1 MGRAPLVVAASAV
14 ALLCAAPASAL
25 TDGARHPAVR
35 HRVSHVKR
43 VHRARAARRLQS
55 VRHTMA
61 FAWPAQGIVTTGFG
75 HTEGRWH
82 PGIDIGVLRSLTV
95 KAAFPG
101 VVKSVGY
108 AAGFEG
114 YGNIVLIQ
122 VRPDVVTL
130 YAHLSS
136 ERVHPGQHV
145 REGQTLG
152 VAGCTGY
159 CTGTHLHFEVRR
171 NGVAVNP
178 LQFLG

>member
-25 TDGARHPAVR
+25 TDGAGRWTVQQR
-35 HRVSHVKR
+35 SH
-43 VHRARAARRLQS
+43 AIRRLQI

-61 FAWPAQGIVTTGFG
+61 FEWPAQGIVTTVFG

-82 PGIDIGVLRSLTV
+82 PGIDIGVLRDLTI

-108 AAGFEG
+108 VTGFEG
-114 YGNIVLIQ
+114 YGNIVLEQ
-122 VRPDVVTL
+122 VEPDVVTL

-145 REGQTLG
+145 REGQPLG
-152 VAGCTGY
+152 IAGCTGY

-178 LQFLG
+178 MQFLSSSLG